1 MLCARHCSP
10 HGGEGTFTELST
22 PGIGYNQLSVLLDAI
37 EDNGQFEKLPP
48 RPRKLKAHAC
58 EVTLVSG

>member
-1 MLCARHCSP
+1 
-10 HGGEGTFTELST
+10 
-22 PGIGYNQLSVLLDAI
+22 VLLDAI